1 MILRENDTP
10 VDPARVKTLAADLVL
25 TGPLTVERIAAHL
38 GASPRSLQRHLSEQG
53 VSLRELVEEC
63 RIGVAK
69 VLLSKTDL
77 AVHEIAQRTGYATSS
92 GLARA
97 FVRSAG
103 CSPTVY
109 RKTVRASPHG
119 IEGGGAKWA

>member
-25 TGPLTVERIAAHL
+25 TGPLTVERIAEHL

-53 VSLRELVEEC
+53 VSLRELVEES

-77 AVHEIAQRTGYATSS
+77 AVHEIARRTGYATSS

-97 FVRSAG
+97 FTRYAG
-103 CSPTVY
+103 CSPSAY
-109 RKTVRASPHG
+109 RKMMHVSPHG
-119 IEGGGAKWA
+119 NESGGAKWA